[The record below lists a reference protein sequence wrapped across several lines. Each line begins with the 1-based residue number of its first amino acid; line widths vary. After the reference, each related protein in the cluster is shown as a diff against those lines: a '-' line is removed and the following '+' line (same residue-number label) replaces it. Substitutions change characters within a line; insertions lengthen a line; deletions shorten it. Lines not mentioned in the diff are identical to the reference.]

1 MLKGCIF
8 DLDGTLCHSMALWR
22 SETAGINWS
31 DPAAVARVHSSMRRH
46 YAEELELRAGVTDFL
61 EEIKSR
67 DIPCCIAS
75 ATAVDV
81 SAPLLE
87 KSGLMRYM
95 DFYVSVFDIGAR
107 KDKPDIYLN
116 AAERLGVDPCECAVF
131 EDSEYCARTAH
142 DAGFFVVGVFD
153 PTTAAE
159 GHCENYSDVYIR
171 EFSAQAAELLPL
183 SSDK

>member
-1 MLKGCIF
+1 MFSTVLF

-22 SETAGINWS
+22 SETAGIDWRDS
-31 DPAAVARVHSSMRRH
+31 AAMARVYSAMRRH
-46 YAEELELRAGVTDFL
+46 YRDDLELRSGVTEFL
-61 EEIKSR
+61 DELKAR
-67 DIPCCIAS
+67 GVKCCIAS

-95 DFYVSVFDIGAR
+95 DFYVSVFDVGAR

-116 AAERLGVDPCECAVF
+116 AAGRLGVSPAECAVF
-131 EDSEYCARTAH
+131 EDSEYCARTAQG
-142 DAGFFVVGVFD
+142 AGFFVAGVFD

-159 GHCENYSDVYIR
+159 GRCEDYSDIYIK
-171 EFSAQAAELLPL
+171 EFSAQTAELLRL
-183 SSDK
+183 DG